1 MKILILKKEK
11 KILEIEGF
19 AVFFSTEKGQL
30 ELLNNHCSL
39 ISMISSGIIKI
50 YSNFFLENE
59 NFLLEN
65 EFFLEKEI
73 KILWN
78 QNTTILKIKINSG
91 FLKLKN
97 NNIICLVKS

>member
-1 MKILILKKEK
+1 MKIFILKKEK

-50 YSNFFLENE
+50 YSNF
-59 NFLLEN
+59 LLEN

-78 QNTTILKIKINSG
+78 KNTTILKIKINSG

-97 NNIICLVKS
+97 NKIIFLV

>member
-1 MKILILKKEK
+1 MKILILKKEN

-50 YSNFFLENE
+50 YSNF
-59 NFLLEN
+59 LLEN
-65 EFFLEKEI
+65 EFLLEKEI
-73 KILWN
+73 KILYNQWN
-78 QNTTILKIKINSG
+78 KNTTILKIKINSG

-97 NNIICLVKS
+97 NKIIFLV

>member
-1 MKILILKKEK
+1 MKIFILKKEK

-50 YSNFFLENE
+50 YSNF
-59 NFLLEN
+59 LLEN

-73 KILWN
+73 KILCN
-78 QNTTILKIKINSG
+78 QNKNTTILKIKINSG

-97 NNIICLVKS
+97 NKIIFLV

>member
-19 AVFFSTEKGQL
+19 AVFFYTEKGQL

-50 YSNFFLENE
+50 YSNFLLEI
-59 NFLLEN
+59 EN

-73 KILWN
+73 KILWNQNTN

-97 NNIICLVKS
+97 NKIIFLV

>member
-1 MKILILKKEK
+1 MKIFILKKEK

-50 YSNFFLENE
+50 YSNF
-59 NFLLEN
+59 LLEN

-73 KILWN
+73 KILCN

-97 NNIICLVKS
+97 NKIIFLV

>member
-1 MKILILKKEK
+1 MKIFILKKEK

-19 AVFFSTEKGQL
+19 AVFFYTEKGQL

-50 YSNFFLENE
+50 YSNF
-59 NFLLEN
+59 LLEN

-78 QNTTILKIKINSG
+78 QNQNQNTTILKIKINYG

-97 NNIICLVKS
+97 NKIIFLV

>member
-1 MKILILKKEK
+1 MKIFILKKEN

-19 AVFFSTEKGQL
+19 AVFFYTEKGQL

-50 YSNFFLENE
+50 YSNF
-59 NFLLEN
+59 LLEN
-65 EFFLEKEI
+65 EFLLEKEI
-73 KILWN
+73 KILCN
-78 QNTTILKIKINSG
+78 QNTTILTIKINYG

-97 NNIICLVKS
+97 NKIIFLV

>member
-1 MKILILKKEK
+1 MKIFILKKEK

-19 AVFFSTEKGQL
+19 AVFFYTEKGQL

-50 YSNFFLENE
+50 YS

-97 NNIICLVKS
+97 NKIIFLV

>member
-50 YSNFFLENE
+50 YSNF
-59 NFLLEN
+59 LLEN

-78 QNTTILKIKINSG
+78 QNKNTTILKIKINSG

-97 NNIICLVKS
+97 NKIIFLV

>member
-1 MKILILKKEK
+1 MKIFILKKEK

-50 YSNFFLENE
+50 YSNF
-59 NFLLEN
+59 LLEN

-78 QNTTILKIKINSG
+78 QNKNTTILKIKINYG

-97 NNIICLVKS
+97 NKIIFLV

>member
-19 AVFFSTEKGQL
+19 AVFFYTEKGQL

-50 YSNFFLENE
+50 YSNL
-59 NFLLEN
+59 LLEK
-65 EFFLEKEI
+65 EFGLEKEI
-73 KILWN
+73 KILCN
-78 QNTTILKIKINSG
+78 QNPTILKIKMNYG

-97 NNIICLVKS
+97 NNILFLV